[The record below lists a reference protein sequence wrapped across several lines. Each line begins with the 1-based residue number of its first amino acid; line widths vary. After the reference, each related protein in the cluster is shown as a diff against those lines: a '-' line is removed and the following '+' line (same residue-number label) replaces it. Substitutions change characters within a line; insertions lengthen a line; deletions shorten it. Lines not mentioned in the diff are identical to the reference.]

1 VKRTVF
7 RGYDAGLTV
16 DRLRMHAV
24 VLAAGLWITA
34 LYTLATRGAF
44 DRNGILKGVDFLQ
57 FYTAGR
63 MVAQDGGG
71 RLYDWTAFAGELQ
84 RIVPGTGDLLF
95 VSVYPPQL
103 AVLLAPIGA
112 LPYFAAL
119 AVWTVLSALVCAF
132 SVRLIARELPDV
144 DRTRLPWWLL
154 ALGFVPL
161 QQLILHGQIG
171 ALALVCFTVAWV
183 ALRRERWWIV
193 GLALGSLC
201 FKPPFMIAAIAAA
214 AAGRNLRL
222 LAGIAIGAGMQVAAV
237 TLLLGPGVWAD
248 YLEKVAVLLQSPEMF
263 EPKPWQ
269 MHNLKGFWRLL
280 LGERSIVSVLWL
292 ASVPP
297 VLFAVDYIWRRTRS
311 ADLRMAAVVIATVLL
326 NPHLYVY
333 DLVVLA
339 VAIAALVRWVLD
351 TPRTPSAPAIR
362 TLLHLLW
369 WAPLVG
375 PFAIVTRVQLT
386 PILLVALLWVLVQAV
401 RATAVPA
408 PSTPRPDIASSIGPP
423 SAAPR

>member
-1 VKRTVF
+1 
-7 RGYDAGLTV
+7 
-16 DRLRMHAV
+16 M
-24 VLAAGLWITA
+24 
-34 LYTLATRGAF
+34 YTLATPGAL
-44 DRNGILKGVDFLQ
+44 DRNGILKGIDFLQ

-63 MVAQDGGG
+63 LVAQDGAG

-84 RIVPGTGDLLF
+84 RAVPGTGDLLF

-119 AVWTVLSALVCAF
+119 AIWTVLSVLLCAF
-132 SVRLIARELPDV
+132 SVRLIARELPEM
-144 DRTRLPWWLL
+144 DRIGLPWWLL
-154 ALGFVPL
+154 ALAFVPL

-171 ALALVCFTVAWV
+171 ALALVCFTSAWV
-183 ALRRERWWIV
+183 GLRRERWWIV

-201 FKPPFMIAAIAAA
+201 FKPPFMIAAVATAAVS
-214 AAGRNLRL
+214 RNLRL
-222 LAGIAIGAGMQVAAV
+222 ISGIVIGAGIQMAAV
-237 TLLLGPGVWAD
+237 TLLLGPSVWAD
-248 YLEKVAVLLQSPEMF
+248 YLDKVAVLLQSPEMF

-280 LGERSIVSVLWL
+280 LGERGIVFALWL
-292 ASVPP
+292 ASVPL
-297 VLFAVDYIWRRTRS
+297 VLFAGDFIWRRTRS
-311 ADLRMAAVVIATVLL
+311 ADLRMAAIVIATVLL

-351 TPRTPSAPAIR
+351 TPPAPSAPAIR

-375 PFAIVTRVQLT
+375 PFAIVTHVQFT
-386 PILLVALLWVLVQAV
+386 PILLVALLWMLVQAV

-408 PSTPRPDIASSIGPP
+408 PATPRPDIASSIGPP
-423 SAAPR
+423 SAAQR